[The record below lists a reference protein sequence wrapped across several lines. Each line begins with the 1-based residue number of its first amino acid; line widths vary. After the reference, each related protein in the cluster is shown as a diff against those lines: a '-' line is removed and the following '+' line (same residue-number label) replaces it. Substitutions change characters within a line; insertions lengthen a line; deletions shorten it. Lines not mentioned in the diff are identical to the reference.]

1 MTVRINPGVEHII
14 EDAQDPV
21 NPTDV
26 SNRRYVDAAIA
37 NIPPPD
43 GTGVETINGV
53 QPDTNSNISLVQG
66 DNITITPDA
75 DTKTI
80 RISSSGGPSTDVRP
94 LLEQAKARML
104 IGNQVNTITRDSG
117 NLTMSETINVSD
129 GTTATH
135 MIERLADGR
144 PRVLTREYW
153 QGAYIANLIASNTGI
168 TGDALV
174 HTVMRPA
181 SGIPLAVSEE
191 WAFGFASG
199 AIASFFITN
208 NGTIAEFNDAE
219 NEIVFTDNGTI
230 ADFNNRLFVTDNG
243 TIVEFT

>member
-14 EDAQDPV
+14 ELAQDPV

-26 SNRRYVDAAIA
+26 ANRRYVDNAVA
-37 NIPPPD
+37 N
-43 GTGVETINGV
+43 N
-53 QPDTNSNISLVQG
+53 
-66 DNITITPDA
+66 A
-75 DTKTI
+75 
-80 RISSSGGPSTDVRP
+80 GGDVRP

-104 IGNQVNTITRDSG
+104 IGNQVNTITRDSS

>member
-1 MTVRINPGVEHII
+1 MTVRINPGIEHII
-14 EDAQDPV
+14 EQAQDPV

-26 SNRRYVDAAIA
+26 ANRRYVDNAVA
-37 NIPPPD
+37 N
-43 GTGVETINGV
+43 N
-53 QPDTNSNISLVQG
+53 
-66 DNITITPDA
+66 A
-75 DTKTI
+75 
-80 RISSSGGPSTDVRP
+80 GGDVRP

-104 IGNQVNTITRDSG
+104 LGNAVNTITRDTD
-117 NLTMSETINVSD
+117 NLTQSETIMISD

-135 MIERLADGR
+135 NIERLEDGR

-153 QGAYIANLIASNTGI
+153 QGAYISALIAANTSI
-168 TGDALV
+168 SGDALV
-174 HTVMRPA
+174 HTVMRPQT
-181 SGIPLAVSEE
+181 GTPLSTGEE
-191 WAFGFASG
+191 WTFGFASG
-199 AIASFFITN
+199 AIASFFMTD